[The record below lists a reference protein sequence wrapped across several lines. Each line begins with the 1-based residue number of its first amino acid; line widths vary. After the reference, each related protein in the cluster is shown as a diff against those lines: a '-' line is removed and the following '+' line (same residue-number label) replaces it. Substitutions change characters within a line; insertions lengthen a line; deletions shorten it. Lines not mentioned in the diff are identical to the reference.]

1 MTERAEK
8 RTNPR
13 LNLRYPIQIA
23 RAERA
28 GATVLGRTVT
38 QNLGARGAY
47 FSTFETAPFSI
58 DQEVTVTLTVPHRLA
73 AGGHEVMLDM
83 RGRGRIVRVEGPEVH
98 RRYGEDGASPVG
110 VAVEF
115 AGPLSFHY
123 RWV

>member
-1 MTERAEK
+1 MTERSDK

-13 LNLRYPIQIA
+13 LNLRYPIQVT
-23 RAERA
+23 RLEDSR
-28 GATVLGRTVT
+28 ATVLGRTVT

-47 FSTFETAPFSI
+47 FSTFETAPYPVG
-58 DQEVTVTLTVPHRLA
+58 QEVTIVLSVPHRLA

-83 RGRGRIVRVEGPEVH
+83 RGRGRIVRVEGPQTS
-98 RRYGEDGASPVG
+98 RRFGEDGVSPVG